1 MSSANTDRLY
11 DLLPAVH
18 RLRDADRGYPLRALL
33 QVISEQVNIVDADI
47 AQLYENWFVETCQD
61 WVVPYIGD
69 LVGYTPLYDTGEP
82 SGVQK
87 PRAQVRE
94 RILIPRSEVANT
106 VRFRRRKGTIAVLDD
121 LATAVAGWP
130 GRAVEFYRLLSFTQN
145 INYLRLHRGRTVDV
159 RDGAALDDLGTA
171 FEEIAHIVD
180 VRCIGARHFP
190 EFYNIPSIGV
200 FVWRLKTYSIT
211 QAPAYCEEQ
220 QSPNCFVFNVLG
232 NDTPLYNRPQNTSAY
247 PPGKLNL
254 PMPIT
259 RRGLECFEDGVT
271 SKNKN
276 QNQNQKMSSGI
287 PYYYGDGKSFEI
299 WAGSPRM
306 LVDPASLVVTDL
318 TDWTYRPL
326 PGQVAVDPQLGRIAF
341 PPTQT
346 RRQGVW
352 VSYNYAFSADMGG
365 GEYQR
370 PLSQPAVY
378 NLYLV
383 GEGEGFTRI
392 NDALTRWQTDKPT
405 NAVIEITDSGAY
417 VEPISITLNPGQT
430 LQLRAANGKRPV
442 IRLLNWQTS
451 APDNLTITGAANSGV
466 ANTGVANT
474 GAENNGPANTGPTKT
489 NATSASVVTTAAPG
503 TEPTCWFTL
512 DGIVVTGR
520 GIQVQGEVA
529 GVTIRHSTLVPG
541 WGIDC
546 NCEPVRPTEP
556 SLELDD
562 APNCVRIEHSIIG
575 AIQVNRDEVREDP
588 CRIYISDSIVDA
600 TSADAIALGAPEKLC
615 AFSILDIRRCTVFGQ
630 VQTHAIELA
639 ENCIFMGKIQDCR
652 RQQGCM
658 RFCYV
663 TYGSRTPK
671 RYECQPDLVER
682 AVLAL
687 AQKDNLP
694 NAQRIALLQQERERV
709 EPEFNNTRYGTPTYC
724 QLSDRCAPEITGG
737 ADDESEMG
745 VFHDLYQPQ
754 RAANLR
760 ARLNEYTP
768 AGMTAGVIFA
778 S

>member
-1 MSSANTDRLY
+1 MSTTPNPDRLY
-11 DLLPAVH
+11 QLLPAVYQ
-18 RLRDADRGYPLRALL
+18 LRDANQGYPLRALL

-69 LVGYTPLYDTGEP
+69 LVGYTPLYDVGQPT
-82 SGVQK
+82 GVQS

-106 VRFRRRKGTIAVLDD
+106 VRFRRRKGTLAVLEE
-121 LATAVAGWP
+121 LAAAVAGWSA
-130 GRAVEFYRLLSFTQN
+130 RAVEFYRLLSFTQN
-145 INYLRLHRGRTVDV
+145 INYLRLKRGRTVDI

-171 FEEIAHIVD
+171 FEKIAHIMD

-190 EFYNIPSIGV
+190 EFYNIPSVGV
-200 FVWRLKTYSIT
+200 FVWRLKTYSVT

-220 QSPNCFVFNVLG
+220 ESPNCFLFNVLG
-232 NDTPLYNRPQNTSAY
+232 SDTPLYTRPQNTSAH

-254 PMPIT
+254 PLPIT
-259 RRGLECFEDGVT
+259 RRGLDCFETDRAT
-271 SKNKN
+271 DT
-276 QNQNQKMSSGI
+276 MTSGI

-299 WAGSPRM
+299 WTGSPRT
-306 LVDPASLVVTDL
+306 LVAASSIVVADL

-326 PGQVAVDPQLGRIAF
+326 PGQIAVDPMLGRIAF

-365 GEYQR
+365 GEYER
-370 PLSQPAVY
+370 ILSQPATY

-383 GEGEGFTRI
+383 GQQENFTRI
-392 NDALTRWQTDKPT
+392 NDALKQWQSDNPA
-405 NAVIEITDSGAY
+405 NAVIEIADSGVY
-417 VEPISITLNPGQT
+417 VEPISITLQPAQT
-430 LQLRAANGKRPV
+430 LQLRSASGKRPV

-451 APDNLTITGAANSGV
+451 APDNLMINGV
-466 ANTGVANT
+466 ANADS
-474 GAENNGPANTGPTKT
+474 P
-489 NATSASVVTTAAPG
+489 SA
-503 TEPTCWFTL
+503 EPTNWFTL

-520 GIQVQGEVA
+520 GVQVQGSVG

-541 WGIDC
+541 WGMDC

-556 SLELDD
+556 SLELDE

-588 CRIYISDSIVDA
+588 CLIYISDSILDA
-600 TSADAIALGAPEKLC
+600 TSPKSIALGAPEKLC

-630 VQTHAIELA
+630 VQTHAITLA
-639 ENCIFMGKIQDCR
+639 ENCIFMGVIQDCR

-663 TYGSRTPK
+663 TSGSRTPK
-671 RYECQPDLVER
+671 RFECQPDLVEK
-682 AVLAL
+682 AII
-687 AQKDNLP
+687 AQAQQDNPSLS
-694 NAQRIALLQQERERV
+694 NAIRNALLQQARARV
-709 EPEFNNTRYGTPTYC
+709 EPEFNSMRYGKPTYC
-724 QLSDRCAPEITGG
+724 QLSDHCAPEITTG

-745 VFHDLYQPQ
+745 AFHDLYQPQ
-754 RAANLR
+754 REANLR
-760 ARLNEYTP
+760 ARLDEYTP
-768 AGMTAGVIFA
+768 ADMNAGTIYA

>member
-1 MSSANTDRLY
+1 MSSQNADLLY
-11 DLLPAVH
+11 ELLPAVH

-69 LVGYTPLYDTGEP
+69 LVGYTPLFDIGEP
-82 SGVQK
+82 NAVQK
-87 PRAQVRE
+87 QRALARE
-94 RILIPRSEVANT
+94 RILIPRREVANT
-106 VRFRRRKGTIAVLDD
+106 VRFRRRKGTVAVLED
-121 LATAVAGWP
+121 LAAAVAGWP

-145 INYLRLHRGRTVDV
+145 INYLRLDRGRTVDI
-159 RDGAALDDLGTA
+159 RDGDALDDLGSA

-180 VRCIGARHFP
+180 VRCIRARHFP
-190 EFYNIPSIGV
+190 EFYNIPSVGV
-200 FVWRLKTYSIT
+200 FVWRLKTYSVT
-211 QAPAYCEEQ
+211 QAPAFCEEQ
-220 QSPNCFVFNVLG
+220 HSPNCFLFSVLG
-232 NDTPLYNRPQNTSAY
+232 NDTPLYSRTQSTSAH

-254 PMPIT
+254 PTPIT
-259 RRGLECFEDGVT
+259 RRGFECFETIEASETVT
-271 SKNKN
+271 
-276 QNQNQKMSSGI
+276 SGI
-287 PYYYGDGKSFEI
+287 PYYYGEGKSFEI
-299 WAGSPRM
+299 WTGTPRK
-306 LVDPASLVVTDL
+306 LVDPNSIVVADL

-326 PGQVAVDPQLGRIAF
+326 PGQVAVDPMLGRIAF

-346 RRQGVW
+346 RRQAVW
-352 VSYNYAFSADMGG
+352 VTYHYAFSADVGG
-365 GEYQR
+365 GEYER
-370 PLSQPAVY
+370 VLSQPAVY

-383 GEGEGFTRI
+383 GEQENFTRI
-392 NDALTRWQTDKPT
+392 NDALTRWQNDNPT

-417 VEPISITLNPGQT
+417 VEPIDITLKPGQT

-451 APDNLTITGAANSGV
+451 APDNLTIDGLANGD
-466 ANTGVANT
+466 
-474 GAENNGPANTGPTKT
+474 
-489 NATSASVVTTAAPG
+489 APCA
-503 TEPTCWFTL
+503 EPTSWFTL

-520 GIQVQGEVA
+520 GVRVQGNVA

-541 WGIDC
+541 WGLDC
-546 NCEPVRPTEP
+546 NCEPTRPTEA

-600 TSADAIALGAPEKLC
+600 TSTDAIAVGAPEKLC

-639 ENCIFMGKIQDCR
+639 ENCIFMGVITDCR

-663 TYGSRTPK
+663 TSGSRTPK

-682 AVLAL
+682 AVRAL
-687 AQKDNLP
+687 AQRDNLT
-694 NAQRIALLQQERERV
+694 NAQRTALLQQERARV
-709 EPEFNNTRYGTPTYC
+709 EPDFNSIRYGTPTYC
-724 QLSDRCAPEITGG
+724 QLSDRCATEISRG
-737 ADDESEMG
+737 ADDESEIG
-745 VFHDLYQPQ
+745 AFHDLYQPQ

-760 ARLNEYTP
+760 VRLDEYTP
-768 AGMTAGVIFA
+768 AGMTAGIIFA

>member
-1 MSSANTDRLY
+1 MSSPNADRLY
-11 DLLPAVH
+11 ELLPAVH
-18 RLRDADRGYPLRALL
+18 RWRDADRGYPLRALL

-69 LVGYTPLYDTGEP
+69 LVGYTPLYDIGEP
-82 SGVQK
+82 TGMQK
-87 PRAQVRE
+87 PRALARE
-94 RILIPRSEVANT
+94 RILIPRREVANT
-106 VRFRRRKGTIAVLDD
+106 VRLRRRKGTVAVLEE

-145 INYLRLHRGRTVDV
+145 INYLHLDRGRTVDV
-159 RDGAALDDLGTA
+159 RDGDGLDDLSSA
-171 FEEIAHIVD
+171 FEEVAHIVD
-180 VRCIGARHFP
+180 IRCIGARHFP
-190 EFYNIPSIGV
+190 EFYNISSVGM
-200 FVWRLKTYSIT
+200 FVWRLKTYSVT
-211 QAPAYCEEQ
+211 QAPAFCEEQ
-220 QSPNCFVFNVLG
+220 QSPNCFVFSVLG
-232 NDTPLYNRPQNTSAY
+232 NDTPLYNRSQRTSAHS
-247 PPGKLNL
+247 PGRLNL
-254 PMPIT
+254 PTPIT
-259 RRGLECFEDGVT
+259 RRGLECFESSEVT
-271 SKNKN
+271 ETVT
-276 QNQNQKMSSGI
+276 SGI

-299 WAGSPRM
+299 WTGSGSQLT
-306 LVDPASLVVTDL
+306 LVDPGSIVVADL

-326 PGQVAVDPQLGRIAF
+326 PKQVAVDPVLGRIAF

-352 VSYNYAFSADMGG
+352 VTYNYAFSADMGG
-365 GEYQR
+365 GEYER
-370 PLSQPAVY
+370 TLSQPAVY

-383 GEGEGFTRI
+383 GAEENFTRI
-392 NDALTRWQTDKPT
+392 NDALTQWQTDNPA

-430 LQLRAANGKRPV
+430 LQLRAANRKRPV

-451 APDNLTITGAANSGV
+451 APDNLTI
-466 ANTGVANT
+466 
-474 GAENNGPANTGPTKT
+474 NGL
-489 NATSASVVTTAAPG
+489 TSAAVTSAAVAASADASSA
-503 TEPTCWFTL
+503 EPTSWFTL

-520 GIQVQGEVA
+520 GIQVQGAVA

-541 WGIDC
+541 WGLDC
-546 NCEPVRPTEP
+546 NCEPTRPTEP

-562 APNCVRIEHSIIG
+562 APNCLRIEHSIIG

-600 TSADAIALGAPEKLC
+600 TSTDAIAVGAPEKLC
-615 AFSILDIRRCTVFGQ
+615 AFSLLDIRRCTVFGQ

-639 ENCIFMGKIQDCR
+639 ENCIFMGVIVDCR

-663 TYGSRTPK
+663 TAGSRTPK

-687 AQKDNLP
+687 AQQDNLT
-694 NAQRIALLQQERERV
+694 NAQRTTLLQQERARV
-709 EPEFNNTRYGTPTYC
+709 EPEFNSTRYGTPTYC
-724 QLSDRCAPEITGG
+724 QLSDHCAPEITRG
-737 ADDESEMG
+737 ADDQSEMG
-745 VFHDLYQPQ
+745 AFHDLYQPQ

-760 ARLNEYTP
+760 ARLDEYTP
-768 AGMTAGVIFA
+768 AGMTAGIIYA

>member
-1 MSSANTDRLY
+1 MSSQNADRLY
-11 DLLPAVH
+11 ELLPAVH

-69 LVGYTPLYDTGEP
+69 LVGYTPLYDIGEP

-87 PRAQVRE
+87 PRALVRE
-94 RILIPRSEVANT
+94 RILIPRREVANT
-106 VRFRRRKGTIAVLDD
+106 VRFRRRKGTTAILDN

-130 GRAVEFYRLLSFTQN
+130 GRSVEFYRLLSFTQN
-145 INYLRLHRGRTVDV
+145 INYLRLDRGRTVDV
-159 RDGAALDDLGTA
+159 RDGDGLDDLSSA
-171 FEEIAHIVD
+171 FEEVAHIVD
-180 VRCIGARHFP
+180 IRCIGARRFP
-190 EFYNIPSIGV
+190 EFYNISSVGM
-200 FVWRLKTYSIT
+200 FVWRLKTYSVT
-211 QAPAYCEEQ
+211 QAPAFCEEQ
-220 QSPNCFVFNVLG
+220 QSPNCFVFSVLG
-232 NDTPLYNRPQNTSAY
+232 NDTPLYNRSRSTSAH

-259 RRGLECFEDGVT
+259 RRGLECFEGSEATEKVT
-271 SKNKN
+271 S
-276 QNQNQKMSSGI
+276 GV

-299 WAGSPRM
+299 WTGSGSQLKLVDAGSI
-306 LVDPASLVVTDL
+306 VVADL

-326 PGQVAVDPQLGRIAF
+326 PGQVAVDPVLGRIAF
-341 PPTQT
+341 PPTQI

-352 VSYNYAFSADMGG
+352 VTYNYAFSADMGG
-365 GEYQR
+365 GEYER
-370 PLSQPAVY
+370 TLSQPAVY

-383 GEGEGFTRI
+383 GEQENFTRI
-392 NDALTRWQTDKPT
+392 NDALTQWQTDNPT
-405 NAVIEITDSGAY
+405 DAVIEITDSGVY
-417 VEPISITLNPGQT
+417 VEPISITLKPGQT

-451 APDNLTITGAANSGV
+451 APDNLTINGL
-466 ANTGVANT
+466 ANTDT
-474 GAENNGPANTGPTKT
+474 P
-489 NATSASVVTTAAPG
+489 SA
-503 TEPTCWFTL
+503 EPTNWFTL

-520 GIQVQGEVA
+520 GVQVQGDVA

-541 WGIDC
+541 WGLDC
-546 NCEPVRPTEP
+546 NCEPIRPTEP

-600 TSADAIALGAPEKLC
+600 TSTDAVAVGAPEKLC

-639 ENCIFMGKIQDCR
+639 ENCIFMGVIVDCR

-663 TYGSRTPK
+663 TSGSRTPK

-687 AQKDNLP
+687 AQQDNLT
-694 NAQRIALLQQERERV
+694 NAQRTTLLQQERARV
-709 EPEFNNTRYGTPTYC
+709 EPEFNSTRYGTPTYC
-724 QLSDRCAPEITGG
+724 QLSDHCAPEITRG
-737 ADDESEMG
+737 ADDQSEMG
-745 VFHDLYQPQ
+745 AFHDLYQPQ

-760 ARLNEYTP
+760 ARLDEYTP
-768 AGMTAGVIFA
+768 AGMTAGIIYA

>member
-1 MSSANTDRLY
+1 MSGQNADRLY
-11 DLLPAVH
+11 ELLPAVH

-33 QVISEQVNIVDADI
+33 QVISEQVNVVDADI

-69 LVGYTPLYDTGEP
+69 LVGYTLLFDIGEP
-82 SGVQK
+82 SAVQK
-87 PRAQVRE
+87 ARALARE
-94 RILIPRSEVANT
+94 RILIPRREVANT
-106 VRFRRRKGTIAVLDD
+106 VRFRRRKGTVAVLED

-145 INYLRLHRGRTVDV
+145 INCLRIDRGRTVDL
-159 RDGAALDDLGTA
+159 RDGDALDDLGSA
-171 FEEIAHIVD
+171 FEEVAHIVD
-180 VRCIGARHFP
+180 IRCIGARHFP
-190 EFYNIPSIGV
+190 EFYNIPSVGV
-200 FVWRLKTYSIT
+200 FVWRLKTYSVT

-220 QSPNCFVFNVLG
+220 QSPNCFVFSVLG
-232 NDTPLYNRPQNTSAY
+232 NDTLLYNRPQSTSAH

-254 PMPIT
+254 PTPIT
-259 RRGLECFEDGVT
+259 RRGLECFESSEAT
-271 SKNKN
+271 ETET
-276 QNQNQKMSSGI
+276 SGI

-299 WAGSPRM
+299 WTGSGSSQK
-306 LVDPASLVVTDL
+306 LVDPSSIVVADL

-326 PGQVAVDPQLGRIAF
+326 PTQVAVDPVLGRIAF

-352 VSYNYAFSADMGG
+352 VTYNYAFSADMGG
-365 GEYQR
+365 GEYER
-370 PLSQPAVY
+370 TLSQPAVY

-383 GEGEGFTRI
+383 GGQENFTRI
-392 NDALTRWQTDKPT
+392 NDALTQWQKDKPA
-405 NAVIEITDSGAY
+405 NAVIEITDSVAY
-417 VEPISITLNPGQT
+417 VEPISIALNPGQT

-442 IRLLNWQTS
+442 IRLLNWQTA
-451 APDNLTITGAANSGV
+451 APDNLTIDGL
-466 ANTGVANT
+466 ANTDT
-474 GAENNGPANTGPTKT
+474 P
-489 NATSASVVTTAAPG
+489 SA
-503 TEPTCWFTL
+503 EPTSWFTL

-520 GIQVQGEVA
+520 GVQVQGDVA

-541 WGIDC
+541 WGLDC
-546 NCEPVRPTEP
+546 NCEPTRPTEP

-600 TSADAIALGAPEKLC
+600 TSVDAIAVGAPEKLC
-615 AFSILDIRRCTVFGQ
+615 AFSILDIRRCTVFGK
-630 VQTHAIELA
+630 VQTHAIALA
-639 ENCIFMGKIQDCR
+639 ENCIFMGVMQDCR

-663 TYGSRTPK
+663 PSGSRTPK

-682 AVLAL
+682 AVLAS
-687 AQKDNLP
+687 AQQDSLT
-694 NAQRIALLQQERERV
+694 NAERSALLQQERARV
-709 EPEFNNTRYGTPTYC
+709 EPEFNSTRYGAPTYC
-724 QLSDRCAPEITGG
+724 QLSDQCAPEITRG
-737 ADDESEMG
+737 ADDQSEMG
-745 VFHDLYQPQ
+745 AFHDLYQPQ

-760 ARLNEYTP
+760 ARLEEYTP
-768 AGMTAGVIFA
+768 AGMTAGIIYA